1 MVDPHSTGQGGATVH
16 PNEQAVRAGY
26 DAFITGDLEA
36 VSRLLDPDVL
46 WHVAGSSALAGVY
59 KGHAEVFS
67 FFARLI
73 ELTKGTL
80 TIAARDILA
89 SDDHV
94 IVLTTTQAQVADRT
108 LDDRGV
114 VIFNVTD
121 GLATEVWMFADDQA
135 GMDAFI
141 ARVTDAG

>member
-1 MVDPHSTGQGGATVH
+1 MH

-26 DAFITGDLEA
+26 DAFIIGDLEA
-36 VSRLLDPDVL
+36 VARLLDPDVL
-46 WHVAGSSALAGVY
+46 WHVSGTSALAGMY

-73 ELTKGTL
+73 EATKGTL

-94 IVLTTTQAQVADRT
+94 IVLTTTQAQVAGRT

-121 GLATEVWMFADDQA
+121 GRATEVWMFADDQP

-141 ARVTDAG
+141 SSVIGRG